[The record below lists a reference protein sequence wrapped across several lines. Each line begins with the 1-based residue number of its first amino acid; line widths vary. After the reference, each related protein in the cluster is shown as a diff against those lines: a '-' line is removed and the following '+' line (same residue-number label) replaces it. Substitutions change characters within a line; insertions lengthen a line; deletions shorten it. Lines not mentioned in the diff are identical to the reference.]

1 MSPRHGKLLVVG
13 GGIGGLSVAL
23 ALGRAGV
30 DVELLEGATEFG
42 EIGYGIQLAPNA
54 LRVLDWL
61 GVLDAVCANGVFP
74 QQGVM
79 MSAETGE
86 RLTAVTF
93 GEEFHQR
100 YGYPYV
106 VTHRRDLLNSLLA
119 ACRATPS
126 IALHNGKRV
135 ETITELPDKIWVS
148 CVDGSEFVADAVVGA
163 DGIRSV
169 VRDHVVGDGPPVCSG
184 DVAYRG
190 VAPID
195 IVGDAAGADNVVW
208 WVGPRMHLIQYPIR
222 RGELFNQVAVFNSDR
237 YRPGIA
243 HDQWGTADELDS
255 LFGDKVQ
262 PVRDGVNLISR
273 DQKWPLHDR
282 NSVANWTRGRA
293 TLLGDAAHA
302 MLQYLAQGAC
312 QALEDAQCLA
322 LNLNSSDDVITAF
335 ESYQKDRIAKT
346 AHVQRWAR
354 WMGGIVHA
362 DGGFAAVRNALLA
375 TRADNDF
382 SYFDWLYCGSDA

>member
-1 MSPRHGKLLVVG
+1 MSPQRVKLLVVG

-23 ALGRAGV
+23 ALGRAGME
-30 DVELLEGATEFG
+30 VELLEGAAEFG

-61 GVLDAVCANGVFP
+61 GILDAVCANGVFP

-79 MSAETGE
+79 MSAKTGE
-86 RLTAVTF
+86 RLTSVTF
-93 GEEFHQR
+93 GDEFRQR

-106 VTHRRDLLNSLLA
+106 VTHRRDLLQSLLA
-119 ACRATPS
+119 ACSATPS
-126 IALHNGKRV
+126 IRLHNGKRV
-135 ETITELPDKIWVS
+135 ETITEMPKEIRVS
-148 CVDGSEFVADAVVGA
+148 CADGSEFVAEAVVGA

-169 VRDHVVGDGPPVCSG
+169 VRDYVIGDGPPVCSG

-195 IVGDAAGADNVVW
+195 VVGDPAGADNVVW

-222 RGELFNQVAVFNSDR
+222 RGELFNQVAVFSSDR
-237 YRPGIA
+237 YQPGA
-243 HDQWGTADELDS
+243 APDQWGMADELDH

-262 PVRDGVNLISR
+262 PVRDGARLISR
-273 DQKWPLHDR
+273 DQKWQLHDR
-282 NSVANWTRGRA
+282 NSAASWTRGRA

-302 MLQYLAQGAC
+302 MMQYLAQGAC
-312 QALEDAQCLA
+312 QALEDARCLA
-322 LNLNSSDDVITAF
+322 AKLSAFDDVASAF
-335 ESYQKDRIAKT
+335 QSYQQERIAKT
-346 AHVQRWAR
+346 ADVQRWAR

-362 DGGFAAVRNALLA
+362 DDGFAAVRNALLA
-375 TRADNDF
+375 TRAHNDF
-382 SYFDWLYCGSDA
+382 SYFDWLYHGGDS

>member
-1 MSPRHGKLLVVG
+1 MKVVVVG

-23 ALGRAGV
+23 ALGRAGIDV
-30 DVELLEGATEFG
+30 DLLESAPDFG

-61 GVLDAVCANGVFP
+61 GVLDAVFANGVLP

-79 MSAETGE
+79 MSAVTGE
-86 RLTAVTF
+86 RLTAVSF
-93 GEEFHQR
+93 GNEFRRR

-106 VTHRRDLLNSLLA
+106 VTHRRDLLSSLLG
-119 ACRATPS
+119 ACRATTPLT
-126 IALHNGKRV
+126 LHNNKRV
-135 ETITELPDKIWVS
+135 EAIEELPRHVRVL
-148 CVDGSEFVADAVVGA
+148 CADGSEFTADAVIGA

-169 VRDHVVGDGPPVCSG
+169 VRDYVVGDGPPVCSG

-190 VAPID
+190 AAPID
-195 IVGDAAGADNVVW
+195 IIGDAAGVDNVVW

-222 RGELFNQVAVFNSDR
+222 RGELFNQVAVFSSDR
-237 YRPGIA
+237 YGA
-243 HDQWGTADELDS
+243 GVAADEWGTVDELDR

-262 PVRDGVNLISR
+262 SVQDGVKLIGR
-273 DQKWPLHDR
+273 DQKWQLQDR
-282 NSVANWTRGRA
+282 NSVSNWTRGRI

-322 LNLNSSDDVITAF
+322 MKLSASDDVTSAF
-335 ESYQKDRIAKT
+335 ESYQKERIAKT
-346 AHVQRWAR
+346 GDVQRWAR
-354 WMGGIVHA
+354 WMGDIVHA
-362 DGGFAAVRNALLA
+362 DNGFAAVRNALL
-375 TRADNDF
+375 TSRPDNDL
-382 SYFDWLYCGSDA
+382 SYFDWLYCGGDA